1 MKGFYNLRVV
11 DASVL
16 PEPVSGP
23 PLATVVMLA
32 ERAADVILGERYS
45 DRQKSLQSDFEDDD
59 FAEFDHPEHEEL

>member
-1 MKGFYNLRVV
+1 MYILYKSKLSQNESICFARFRVKGFSNLRVV

-32 ERAADVILGERYS
+32 ERAADVI
-45 DRQKSLQSDFEDDD
+45 Q
-59 FAEFDHPEHEEL
+59 PEVSHAMH